1 MYRDEEEAL
10 RARLQTVEAEL
21 EAEKRKRESA
31 EADARLAEARVME
44 LSIKR
49 EPAEAMTARRR
60 RLLLFTVGLGA
71 AVLGYIFSSSF
82 IFTGRKQERART
94 VMSARAVEE
103 LRAVN
108 KELKASLDKQRAV
121 ANELNI
127 RLRRTGEDLRVKNA
141 QLITNPLTGQAD
153 TTLMVM
159 GRSRQA
165 RLLLGQA
172 RQAYTNGEYKQV
184 QSMARTLLSMDAKDQ
199 MAWQLIGAAACQ
211 QGDLDT
217 KQEALGNLKAPYDEV
232 LVRACMDTS
241 QLPEAAG
248 P

>member
-60 RLLLFTVGLGA
+60 RLLLFTVRLGA